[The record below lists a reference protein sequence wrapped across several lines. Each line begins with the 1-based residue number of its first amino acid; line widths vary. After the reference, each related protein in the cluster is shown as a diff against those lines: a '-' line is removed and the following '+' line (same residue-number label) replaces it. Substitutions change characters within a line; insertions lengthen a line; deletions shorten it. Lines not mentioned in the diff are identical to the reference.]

1 MGEVEDTVR
10 KKMEYIRLVKT
21 IYRHMET
28 RVPRNG
34 DELCI
39 STPKCQGQCRDWR
52 VGVWEVGR
60 GQMLSTEFF

>member
-10 KKMEYIRLVKT
+10 KKMEYIRFVKT

-34 DELCI
+34 DELCR
-39 STPKCQGQCRDWR
+39 STPKMPGK
-52 VGVWEVGR
+52 V
-60 GQMLSTEFF
+60 